1 MHQKINGT
9 ISSSKIYTEQIITS
23 DKLGNILETTV
34 HLQKEEGHPKNQ
46 DEMSKKTELEK

>member
-9 ISSSKIYTEQIITS
+9 ISSSKIETEKIITP
-23 DKLGNILETTV
+23 DQLGNILETSI
-34 HLQKEEGHPKNQ
+34 HIQKEEGHPKNQ